1 MESGQ
6 QNKSASR
13 RGQRPV
19 LIAQCDTKLIKQ
31 LEATCCADGVT
42 LPMAMLATFQVL
54 LYRYTAA
61 EQIGLRQLT
70 KTNQAQ
76 PDSYIK
82 KMWLANLKNEL
93 GIPTAVDDDESLF
106 GFSDELIFESL
117 LQGIRDH
124 VDVAGEQRGS
134 SSADLA
140 VVLYPNAG
148 MPHSDPMVALFRTLT
163 ADGNP
168 VLEPNGKVD
177 FALCV
182 TKMSSGWSCQFEC
195 EESCFDAEALVR
207 LNGHFQTLLAAIAN
221 DQRQCVSRLPLLTDA
236 EREKLLVEWN
246 TDSESSESSESSEG
260 GCFRQQLFEEQVD
273 RAPDALAVI
282 VPETPIVHRVTSEGP
297 APRVAASPVSLTYR
311 ELEQRANQ
319 LANYLIK
326 QGVGPEI
333 SVGLSMEP
341 SPELV
346 IATLAVTKA
355 GGVCVPLDLTY
366 PVEQLVYIIKDAQV
380 ILLLSQERYAEF
392 LPDAGIPLLCVDTEW
407 ESVLSAESQQRP
419 RNRLLINNSA
429 TVFYT
434 SGSTGEPKAVVAL
447 HGKSLLRPQR
457 KDGQPQSRHLMKA
470 GIGLTPFQAEMFMP
484 LTTGGMIVIA
494 PPEIRLESSRIV
506 DFMVEHRIN
515 MTNFVPSMLRQILN
529 TPGVERCTSL
539 NRVICFGEHLSVEM
553 RDDFLTRLD
562 ATLEIIYGT
571 TEAPGATTVDLTRS
585 DIGISDTIGRRHK
598 DQRIY
603 ILDAHQQ
610 PVPCGV
616 AGELYVGG
624 RISRGYLNRPDL
636 TAERFV
642 PDPFSKSGG
651 DVLYRTGDRV
661 RYLADGFVQFLGR
674 GDEQTKIRG
683 YRVETGHVA
692 EVLGR
697 HPLVTATVVVPRKD
711 RLGANQLI
719 AYVATSGEPD
729 FEIGQLRRYLEN
741 KLPRFM
747 IPARFVVLD
756 KLPLG
761 PSGKVNRRALPDLD
775 YSRPKVDSEF
785 VAPRNG
791 TEEEL
796 ATIWSE
802 ILGVD
807 SIGVHDNFFELGG
820 DSILAL
826 EIFGRIDQKWGR
838 KIPLALLFQQ
848 GTIAHCAKL
857 VSNCSLKTNSN
868 LEIAEVVPLR
878 QNGQGRPLFIMPGVT
893 GETVISTAIVES
905 IDCPSFGVQPCL
917 EAEFIDHFRDFRHTA
932 VILAD
937 TLQAYQPTGSYALMG
952 FSYGGMMAYEVA
964 SVLAARGAQI
974 DLLVVIDIGPGT
986 RGQKIDFAGRLRK
999 RYRIAANFPSW
1010 CLEEWKR
1017 FSDSSFFDRALRFT
1031 RRSWRQISSPASAS
1045 VEFSDIWDETILPV
1059 QNRELMRIVYA
1070 ACRDYQPESYA
1081 GRVDL
1086 IIAKT
1091 QGLLHGLPPDRGWNR
1106 FVDQLGIHAV
1116 PGDHVSIL
1124 EHPNVDKMIEIINR
1138 LLSER
1143 ANNRLQSMIRVGD
1156 EIR

>member
-719 AYVATSGEPD
+719 AYVATSGEPA

-857 VSNCSLKTNSN
+857 VSNCSLKTNSS

>member
-1 MESGQ
+1 MSCRSESVESGQ
-6 QNKSASR
+6 QNKSARR

-19 LIAQCDTKLIKQ
+19 LIAPCDTKLIKQ

-70 KTNQAQ
+70 KTN
-76 PDSYIK
+76 
-82 KMWLANLKNEL
+82 NEL
-93 GIPTAVDDDESLF
+93 GIPTAVDDDEPLF
-106 GFSDELIFESL
+106 RFSDELTFESL

-124 VDVAGEQRGS
+124 VDGAGEQRGS

-148 MPHSDPMVALFRTLT
+148 MPHSDPMVALFRTSN

-168 VLEPNGKVD
+168 VLEPNGNVD

-246 TDSESSESSESSEG
+246 TDSESSEG

-282 VPETPIVHRVTSEGP
+282 VPETPIVHRATSEGP
-297 APRVAASPVSLTYR
+297 GPRVAASPVSLTYR

-380 ILLLSQERYAEF
+380 VLLLTQERYAEF

-434 SGSTGEPKAVVAL
+434 SGSTGDPKAVVAL

-457 KDGQPQSRHLMKA
+457 KAGQPQSRHLMKA
-470 GIGLTPFQAEMFMP
+470 GIGLTPFQAEMFIP

-494 PPEIRLESSRIV
+494 PPEIRLDSRRIV
-506 DFMVEHRIN
+506 DFMAEHRIN

-529 TPGVERCTSL
+529 TPGVERCTAL

-562 ATLEIIYGT
+562 ATLEIMYGT

-598 DQRIY
+598 HQRIY

-711 RLGANQLI
+711 RLGTNQLI
-719 AYVATSGEPD
+719 AYVATSGEPA

-785 VAPRNG
+785 VASRNG

-826 EIFGRIDQKWGR
+826 EILGRIDQKWGR

-857 VSNCSLKTNSN
+857 VSDCSSNTNSK
-868 LEIAEVVPLR
+868 LEIAEVVALR
-878 QNGQGRPLFIMPGVT
+878 QNGQGRPLFVMPGIT

-905 IDCPSFGVQPCL
+905 IDSPMFGVQPCL
-917 EAEFIDHFRDFRHTA
+917 EPEFIDHFRDFRHTA

-974 DLLVVIDIGPGT
+974 DLLVVIDIGPGM
-986 RGQKIDFAGRLRK
+986 RGQQINFAGRLK
-999 RYRIAANFPSW
+999 KKCRIAVNFPSW

-1017 FSDSSFFDRALRFT
+1017 FNHSSFFDRLLRFT
-1031 RRSWRQISSPASAS
+1031 RKTWRQIMLSASAS
-1045 VEFSDIWDETILPV
+1045 AEFSDIWDETILPV

-1070 ACRDYQPESYA
+1070 ACRDYQPESYS
-1081 GRVDL
+1081 GQVDL
-1086 IIAKT
+1086 IVAKT
-1091 QGLLHGLPPDRGWNR
+1091 QGLMHGLPPDRGWSR
-1106 FVDQLGIHAV
+1106 FVEQLEIHAV
-1116 PGDHVSIL
+1116 SGDHASIL
-1124 EHPNVDKMIEIINR
+1124 EHPNVDKMVDIINR

-1143 ANNRLQSMIRVGD
+1143 ADSPPIDD
-1156 EIR
+1156 ESWR